1 MHTYQSYY
9 DITTIIIYTFTLI
22 STECPADAISTRDD
36 DPHYDTIDH
45 TVFDPL
51 IPITT
56 PITLDT
62 LHSYVQRISQ
72 DSTMCKK
79 CFEVKNV

>member
-9 DITTIIIYTFTLI
+9 DITTIIINTLI
-22 STECPADAISTRDD
+22 STECPADAMSTHD

-45 TVFDPL
+45 AVFDPL
-51 IPITT
+51 IPTIT

-62 LHSYVQRISQ
+62 LHSYVRKISQ

-79 CFEVKNV
+79 CFEVTNV